1 MSPATGPTIPSGSER
16 AQQKAAAEKAAKEQ
30 AKTTSPENRAQQKSR
45 LKAIGNFL
53 NALLPSA
60 SHNSSTTK
68 QESALKRFF
77 KKSREEPKKPAP
89 VPTRADKG
97 HVSPPT
103 LTVNFGV
110 TDHMKSAFLEYVA
123 VVRAT
128 KEVHLMTCR
137 KIMLT
142 FQRGTEGLLGVLLK
156 EAGAAVYYNA
166 TSQVIAGEM
175 TGSYMAA
182 YSATSGFVALDQEE
196 SERTGTARFETPK
209 GDSIVVT
216 AKNNA
221 GGQDP

>member
-1 MSPATGPTIPSGSER
+1 MSPATGPTTPSGSER

-45 LKAIGNFL
+45 LKAIGNFP
-53 NALLPSA
+53 NALLPST

-103 LTVNFGV
+103 LAVNFGV

-156 EAGAAVYYNA
+156 EAGAAVYDNA
-166 TSQVIAGEM
+166 TSQYGPWTCLTGEAAHSV
-175 TGSYMAA
+175 TPAYIRGSECVHTQLVLDNIGNHHC
-182 YSATSGFVALDQEE
+182 SDLLCGFRNPVEQ
-196 SERTGTARFETPK
+196 
-209 GDSIVVT
+209 
-216 AKNNA
+216 
-221 GGQDP
+221 

>member
-1 MSPATGPTIPSGSER
+1 MRTEERLSYLRTPRDPTTTTTGGMSPATGPTTPSGSER

-53 NALLPSA
+53 NALLPST

-68 QESALKRFF
+68 QESALKRFL

-103 LTVNFGV
+103 LAVNFGV
-110 TDHMKSAFLEYVA
+110 TDHIAFLEYVA

-128 KEVHLMTCR
+128 KEVPLMTCR

-142 FQRGTEGLLGVLLK
+142 FQRETEGLLGVLLK
-156 EAGAAVYYNA
+156 EAGGSRVRQRHFPGDRRGNDGVVY
-166 TSQVIAGEM
+166 
-175 TGSYMAA
+175 GS
-182 YSATSGFVALDQEE
+182 VQRD
-196 SERTGTARFETPK
+196 ERLRGPGSRIVGTHR
-209 GDSIVVT
+209 DSKI
-216 AKNNA
+216 
-221 GGQDP
+221 